1 MNREKTVLVVDDEPE
16 MRSAL
21 VRLFRSEGLETEAYA
36 TAREFLDV
44 WRRGDG
50 ACLVLDLMMP
60 QMSGLQLLEQL
71 RARGSQL
78 PVLFLTGAADVRI
91 AVEAM
96 RAGAI
101 DFLEKPFENAVLV
114 QRVRQAMHLGD
125 QRRAGALQKHAI
137 EQRIVTLSP
146 REREVMDLVVDGMST
161 RQIAAHL
168 NLSGRTVEVH
178 RARIMEK
185 MEANTLADLV
195 RSALTAKG

>member
-1 MNREKTVLVVDDEPE
+1 MHREKTVLVVDDEPE

-21 VRLFRSEGLETEAYA
+21 VRLFRSEGLEVEAYG
-36 TAREFLDV
+36 TAREFLEV

-71 RARGSQL
+71 RASGSQL
-78 PVLFLTGAADVRI
+78 PVLFLTGAADVRV

-96 RAGAI
+96 RAGAT
-101 DFLEKPFENAVLV
+101 DFLEKPFDNAVLV

-125 QRRAGALQKHAI
+125 QRRAGAMHKLAI
-137 EQRIVTLSP
+137 EQRIATLSP
-146 REREVMDLVVDGMST
+146 REREVMDLVVEGMST

>member
-21 VRLFRSEGLETEAYA
+21 VRLFRSEGLEVDAYA
-36 TAREFLDV
+36 TPHEFLDV

-60 QMSGLQLLEQL
+60 QMSGLELLGHL
-71 RARGSQL
+71 RARGSEL
-78 PVLFLTGAADVRI
+78 PVLFLTGAADVRV

-96 RAGAI
+96 RAGAT

-114 QRVRQAMHLGD
+114 QRVRLAMHLGD
-125 QRRAGALQKHAI
+125 QRRAGAMQKHAI
-137 EQRIVTLSP
+137 EQRTATLSP
-146 REREVMDLVVDGMST
+146 REREVMDLVVEGMST

-195 RSALTAKG
+195 RLVLTAKG